1 MFVSSFSKTQNNFA
15 HKRSCY
21 LVHRYVWR
29 SSLTVH
35 PRALGNRGSL
45 SKSQSKIL
53 ISGSTKRDANWYKK
67 NLSAHN
73 QVYFI
78 RWLCLAIFDKRF
90 SICWYIRRLEKTPS
104 PRECI
109 VIILCIYTLCIM
121 CISYYAFTIFLS
133 SKTGFK
139 VSVEYQ
145 TFAPRVILMAK
156 EPWLS
161 LTVVLQL
168 KLTFTIGRF
177 HFYK

>member
-1 MFVSSFSKTQNNFA
+1 MCDEALWQSTPELSVTMAPYLNHSQKYQFLEAQNEM
-15 HKRSCY
+15 
-21 LVHRYVWR
+21 
-29 SSLTVH
+29 
-35 PRALGNRGSL
+35 
-45 SKSQSKIL
+45 L
-53 ISGSTKRDANWYKK
+53 IDTKKK
-67 NLSAHN
+67 LSAHN